1 MEQAHPPRGHGQRF
15 HRVEAPLPIIHWKTV
30 PKEGHL
36 EMLDHGVH
44 HLPEGQSE
52 ETAVRGDTVQ
62 DELSTQNKPVQ
73 PPSPVQVP
81 SQPPSSA
88 SPYSLPVQRAL
99 PVDSAG
105 TSIRIDVHLIEVDI
119 NLWDFHLEA
128 VGKELDGFPNSAI
141 ARSPWQRKKGLG
153 FSYNHT
159 GQNVNKKASD
169 ISSCNIK
176 VLKSTKPTAVWS

>member
-1 MEQAHPPRGHGQRF
+1 MKCWTMESTTSLRDSQR
-15 HRVEAPLPIIHWKTV
+15 RR
-30 PKEGHL
+30 
-36 EMLDHGVH
+36 
-44 HLPEGQSE
+44 QSE
-52 ETAVRGDTVQ
+52 G
-62 DELSTQNKPVQ
+62 TQSKTSCPHRINQFSLPVQ
-73 PPSPVQVP
+73 FRFPAQV
-81 SQPPSSA
+81 PSSA

-153 FSYNHT
+153 SSYNHT